1 MRYLSTMAN
10 YNTWANSRIFELC
23 ASLNDYEYRLDRK
36 SFFGSIHGT
45 LNHILLVD
53 ILWMTRLK
61 REELRSIE
69 SLSQI
74 LYEDFDELRIE
85 RVRQDQKLTEFF
97 LNIDSSELSRT
108 LKFSRMDGSHCEGV
122 MEDLI
127 VTLFN
132 HQTHHRGQI
141 HAMLTQSGIP
151 NSDMPDLDVID
162 YLADSSLISR

>member
-10 YNTWANSRIFELC
+10 YNTWANLRIFELC

-61 REELRSIE
+61 REEPRSIE
-69 SLSQI
+69 SLNQI

-108 LKFSRMDGSHCEGV
+108 LKYSRMDGSHCEGV

-141 HAMLTQSGIP
+141 HAMLTQSGIH